1 MQFDT
6 ACQSEMVDRLMD
18 TKKLIEEVLLDLGN
32 NKSLTE
38 VSSKMQIIVRLL
50 GDEKLKDW
58 YTCEFVTGYKDQ
70 NLPDYRISQAA
81 DIQANYLV
89 PHGFGAISFRGQS
102 VPVMNL
108 GTEKY
113 KEIMTVRFTDTIS
126 AIIGYSKHPED
137 ISMSLSPYELI
148 LVQKVL
154 GEAHIQSVH
163 KVLSPS
169 TFQTLIDN
177 VQGRIIDMFMDLN
190 EKVFNGE
197 LDITS
202 SQGKKEIT
210 QVVNNY
216 INAGVVNT
224 GSGSVNASNST
235 NTVNVNDS
243 MSDDVKERLNSIVS
257 EIEKI
262 ASDHDEWLKDISQ
275 ELLDIHSELQSSSPQ
290 PKVLAKSF
298 KALMWGASVSCKAAI
313 EKLVGDAIDVL
324 EQL

>member
-1 MQFDT
+1 
-6 ACQSEMVDRLMD
+6 MD

-32 NKSLTE
+32 NKSLIE
-38 VSSKMQIIVRLL
+38 VSSKIQIIVRLL
-50 GDEKLKDW
+50 GDENLKSW

-70 NLPDYRISQAA
+70 ELPDYRISQAA

-137 ISMSLSPYELI
+137 ISMSLSPYELV
-148 LVQKVL
+148 LVQRVL

-169 TFQTLIDN
+169 TFQTIIDN

-190 EKVFNGE
+190 ERVFNGE
-197 LDITS
+197 LDMKSNTVKEEIHQVINNNIT
-202 SQGKKEIT
+202 
-210 QVVNNY
+210 
-216 INAGVVNT
+216 AGIVQT
-224 GSGSVNASNST
+224 GTGTIEANNST
-235 NTVNVNDS
+235 IAATVEQELSAESISKLTTLTDEV
-243 MSDDVKERLNSIVS
+243 ERLAKESDVAFNDIAQ
-257 EIEKI
+257 EI
-262 ASDHDEWLKDISQ
+262 
-275 ELLDIHSELQSSSPQ
+275 LDIRTELSKQKPSIGFL
-290 PKVLAKSF
+290 KKSF
-298 KALMWGASVSCKAAI
+298 KALTWGATISGKTAI
-313 EKLVGDAIDVL
+313 EEFVKKAIEL
-324 EQL
+324 LS

>member
-1 MQFDT
+1 
-6 ACQSEMVDRLMD
+6 MD
-18 TKKLIEEVLLDLGN
+18 VKKLIEEVLEALGD
-32 NKSLTE
+32 NKTLTD
-38 VSSKMQIIVRLL
+38 VASKIQIIVRLL
-50 GDEKLKDW
+50 GDKKLRSW
-58 YTCEFVTGYKDQ
+58 YNCEFVTGYQDEE
-70 NLPDYRISQAA
+70 LPEYRITRAA
-81 DIQANYLV
+81 DIKATYLV
-89 PHGFGAISFRGQS
+89 PQGFSILNMPDQS
-102 VPVMNL
+102 IPIFNL
-108 GTEKY
+108 GKDKY
-113 KEIMTVRFTDTIS
+113 EEVMTIKLKENVS
-126 AIIGYSKHPED
+126 SIIEYSKHPEKLA
-137 ISMSLSPYELI
+137 MSLSPYEMS
-148 LVQKVL
+148 LVQKVI
-154 GEAHIQSVH
+154 GEAHIRSAHKIIPPSV
-163 KVLSPS
+163 
-169 TFQTLIDN
+169 FQHIIDN
-177 VQGRIIDMFMDLN
+177 VQNRIIDLFMDLN

-224 GSGSVNASNST
+224 GSGSVNALNST
-235 NTVNVNDS
+235 NTVNVNGS

-298 KALMWGASVSCKAAI
+298 KALMWGASVSCKAAV

>member
-1 MQFDT
+1 
-6 ACQSEMVDRLMD
+6 MD
-18 TKKLIEEVLLDLGN
+18 VKKLIEEVLEALGD
-32 NKSLTE
+32 NKTLTD
-38 VSSKMQIIVRLL
+38 VASKIQIIVRLL
-50 GDEKLKDW
+50 GDKKLRSW
-58 YTCEFVTGYKDQ
+58 YNCEFVTGYQDEE
-70 NLPDYRISQAA
+70 LPEYRITRAA
-81 DIQANYLV
+81 DIKATYLV
-89 PHGFGAISFRGQS
+89 PQGFSILNMPDQS
-102 VPVMNL
+102 IPIFNL
-108 GTEKY
+108 GKDKY
-113 KEIMTVRFTDTIS
+113 EEVMTIKLKENVS
-126 AIIGYSKHPED
+126 SIIEYSKHPEKLA
-137 ISMSLSPYELI
+137 MSLSPYEMS
-148 LVQKVL
+148 LVQKVI
-154 GEAHIQSVH
+154 GEAHIRSAHKIIPPSV
-163 KVLSPS
+163 
-169 TFQTLIDN
+169 FQHIIDN
-177 VQGRIIDMFMDLN
+177 VQNRIIDLFMDLN

-290 PKVLAKSF
+290 PKLLAKSF

>member
-1 MQFDT
+1 
-6 ACQSEMVDRLMD
+6 MD
-18 TKKLIEEVLLDLGN
+18 VKKLIEEVLEALGN
-32 NKSLTE
+32 NRTLTE
-38 VSSKMQIIVRLL
+38 VASKIQIIVRLL
-50 GDEKLKDW
+50 GDKKLRSW
-58 YTCEFVTGYKDQ
+58 YNCEFVTGYQDEE
-70 NLPDYRISQAA
+70 LPEYRITRAA
-81 DIQANYLV
+81 DIKATYLV
-89 PHGFGAISFRGQS
+89 PQGFSILNMPDQS
-102 VPVMNL
+102 IPIFNL
-108 GTEKY
+108 GKDKY
-113 KEIMTVRFTDTIS
+113 EEVMTIKLKENVS
-126 AIIGYSKHPED
+126 SIIEYSKHPEKLAV
-137 ISMSLSPYELI
+137 SLSPYEMS
-148 LVQKVL
+148 LVQKVI
-154 GEAHIQSVH
+154 GEAHIRSAHKIIPPSV
-163 KVLSPS
+163 
-169 TFQTLIDN
+169 FQHIIDN
-177 VQGRIIDMFMDLN
+177 VQNRIIDLFMDLN

-202 SQGKKEIT
+202 SQCKKEIT

-224 GSGSVNASNST
+224 GSGSVNALNST
-235 NTVNVNDS
+235 NTVNVNGS

-298 KALMWGASVSCKAAI
+298 KALMWGASVSCKAAV